1 MKIWTNGCFDI
12 LHRGHIEMF
21 RYAKSLGDE
30 LVVGVDSD
38 EKVKLDKGEDRP
50 INNLQDRILM
60 LQSIKYIDK
69 VYLSRGP
76 GSYTS
81 MRAQLSI
88 AKAISLA
95 FKAKIETI
103 TTFQALAQKSYNN
116 KKYVLTIFKENRPEY
131 YFQIFRKVKNQFSEF
146 YKISFGG
153 AKEIEDILQKNIYI
167 FNEDGLDIVCDFKY
181 NFLDVG
187 LFNMFNKVVRF
198 INAKDIFNAAFIRGM
213 SDNKIDPIYLFS
225 HYAKK

>member
-1 MKIWTNGCFDI
+1 MHYLSLQSSNHCASVSLHSEKKLLKYRSTNKIQKKQS
-12 LHRGHIEMF
+12 E
-21 RYAKSLGDE
+21 S
-30 LVVGVDSD
+30 
-38 EKVKLDKGEDRP
+38 
-50 INNLQDRILM
+50 LM
-60 LQSIKYIDK
+60 LLLGNLFFDNDIKYIDK

-198 INAKDIFNAAFIRGM
+198 VNAKDIFNAAFIRGM